1 MWRERK
7 RFWKSA
13 ERESSRRKRLT
24 SRSNRRGRSG
34 SWLAKAELT
43 LVREPTAADIIA
55 LFEQLAGRPAAAQE
69 RKDVEAEMA
78 VVPWSSS

>member
-1 MWRERK
+1 
-7 RFWKSA
+7 
-13 ERESSRRKRLT
+13 
-24 SRSNRRGRSG
+24 
-34 SWLAKAELT
+34 LAKAELT

-55 LFEQLAGRPAAAQE
+55 LFEQLAGRPATAQE